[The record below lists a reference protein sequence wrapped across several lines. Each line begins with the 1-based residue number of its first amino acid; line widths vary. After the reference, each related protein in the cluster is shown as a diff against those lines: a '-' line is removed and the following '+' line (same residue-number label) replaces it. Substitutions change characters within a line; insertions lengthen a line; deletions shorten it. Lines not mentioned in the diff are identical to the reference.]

1 MNEDIVLAKTA
12 KGRDEIK
19 TRVNRLNSQLR
30 RILLLVDDKS
40 SIRGL
45 KAKAPIYQN
54 LMDDTLQQLIDDGYV
69 LPIEGAAAETQLVDE
84 TDQEELIHTKEALYA
99 VLQQVL
105 GEEQATSLRGKIGD
119 DPKSMYE
126 LRTCFDNCVRMVR
139 LTVDEGKADLLVKL
153 GGRLL
158 Q

>member
-1 MNEDIVLAKTA
+1 MNENIVLAKTA

-19 TRVNRLNSQLR
+19 TRANRLDNQLR

-40 SIRGL
+40 SIRRL
-45 KAKAPIYQN
+45 KEKAPIYQD
-54 LMDDTLQQLIDDGYV
+54 LMGDTLRQLVDGGYV
-69 LPIEGAAAETQLVDE
+69 LPIEGAASATQLAEE
-84 TDQEELIHTKEALYA
+84 TNQEELTHTKEAIYA

-105 GEEQATSLRGKIGD
+105 GKEQATSLRAKIGE
-119 DPKSMYE
+119 DPKSVYE

-139 LTVDEGKADLLVKL
+139 LTIDEGKADLLAKL
-153 GGRLL
+153 GSKLL